1 MMGTLLTLIMLW
13 KQLDIWWIWWIWWYS
28 TQLGVRPE
36 AFEPLWPDFGLQRH
50 FGGSSMIII
59 PNRGTDFF
67 ETCWNHPV
75 RDFHF
80 SVLHIIHT
88 YVYICIHMYTYVS
101 IDRFKRTLQFV
112 LFFKW
117 YIVLNRDEHHPHG
130 TENIGCQSHGVR
142 YCRSRKQG
150 GRWEV
155 LGLDS
160 GFVRIT
166 AQEVARHW
174 DVILCMYIYIYI
186 YVAKLSI
193 LSSSNISLNMKK
205 LLARLGHGYLY
216 FVWGRAFQ
224 LCGSWA
230 LASFKLVVSEITW
243 YKQIDRQIDRLIYI
257 YICMYNIGM
266 IEIDGNR

>member
-88 YVYICIHMYTYVS
+88 YVYICIHMYLL
-101 IDRFKRTLQFV
+101 IDSREHFS
-112 LFFKW
+112 LFFF
-117 YIVLNRDEHHPHG
+117 LSD
-130 TENIGCQSHGVR
+130 
-142 YCRSRKQG
+142 
-150 GRWEV
+150 
-155 LGLDS
+155 
-160 GFVRIT
+160 
-166 AQEVARHW
+166 
-174 DVILCMYIYIYI
+174 ILCWIEMNTILMGPKTSA
-186 YVAKLSI
+186 VSHTGFATAAAVSKVGGEKCWVLTQALSE
-193 LSSSNISLNMKK
+193 
-205 LLARLGHGYLY
+205 LLR
-216 FVWGRAFQ
+216 R
-224 LCGSWA
+224 
-230 LASFKLVVSEITW
+230 
-243 YKQIDRQIDRLIYI
+243 R
-257 YICMYNIGM
+257 
-266 IEIDGNR
+266 